1 MDKIENILTNCIKEI
16 KSGKATLAECLERY
30 PSRRKELEPLLKI
43 ALNIQGPPALQ
54 LDNSYKQTAKARL
67 LQQIRAPRE
76 KKSRSF
82 SDIFSFGIPSQFA
95 WARVAVSVL
104 VVVVLLSTLTTGT
117 AFAAQSSLP
126 GDLLYPVKTTTEDAR
141 VLFAGSSA
149 AKAELNLEFAQSRL
163 NEMSKLAGSNEENV
177 ELAVNGYRGN
187 LEAARKQIQ
196 RVSDASSLFS
206 LLEIALDDIQN
217 QTAFCDNIIDNNPKY
232 GEQVK
237 QASILSIS
245 EQVTLLQMLALQ
257 NNMRATQSNLNAMQS
272 RLQRAQEKAN
282 GNQYQLMQEALLQ
295 YQQFNQL
302 GEEILQ
308 SYNQQNTQVE
318 TLTLQTLAGYLN
330 TLDSI
335 FKQVPQE
342 YQNSIE
348 TCRQITIEFQNQAR
362 YRYQHQGDSG
372 KGSQS
377 QAPENNN
384 GSTMGQNGQSTTPY
398 QGGTNNPDNGTPNT
412 STTITPSQGTGNGS
426 GSGSGTG
433 SGGDAGGSG
442 GTGAGGTDSSG
453 GSGGGS
459 TSTGGSNGSTDD
471 QKP

>member
-30 PSRRKELEPLLKI
+30 PSRRKELEPLLKM

-149 AKAELNLEFAQSRL
+149 VKTELNLEFAQTRL
-163 NEMSKLAGSNEENV
+163 DEMSKLADSNEGKI

-196 RVSDASSLFS
+196 RVSDASNRSS
-206 LLEIALDDIQN
+206 LLEAALADIQN
-217 QTAFCDNIIDNNPKY
+217 QTAFCDNIIDTNPKY
-232 GEQVK
+232 SEQVK
-237 QASILSIS
+237 EASTLSIS
-245 EQVTLLQMLALQ
+245 EQETLLQMLALQ
-257 NNMRATQSNLNAMQS
+257 NNMRATQVNLNAMQS

-282 GNQYQLMQEALLQ
+282 NEQYQLMQEALLQ

-318 TLTLQTLAGYLN
+318 TLTLQTLTGYLN

-348 TCRQITIEFQNQAR
+348 ICRQMTLQFQNQAR

-372 KGSQS
+372 KGPQS
-377 QAPENNN
+377 QAPENSS
-384 GSTMGQNGQSTTPY
+384 GSAIGQNNQYT
-398 QGGTNNPDNGTPNT
+398 
-412 STTITPSQGTGNGS
+412 TPSQGTGDGS
-426 GSGSGTG
+426 GNGSGTG
-433 SGGDAGGSG
+433 SGTEPSGDAGGSG
-442 GTGAGGTDSSG
+442 RTDSGDTDSG
-453 GSGGGS
+453 GESGQGATSTVGTSGS
-459 TSTGGSNGSTDD
+459 TGNL
-471 QKP
+471 KP